1 MNIQYRKAERED
13 FPKVAALF
21 IEMLQTIYQKEDV
34 EGYEEGYLDRF
45 VESKEDWIIVAEE
58 NEEVVAFLS
67 IEVHHEPKD
76 YIYLDDFS
84 VTTDYRGC
92 GIGTKMLKQAEEYG
106 KSLQLPSMFLHVE
119 KENKKAYQL
128 YTRIGYQIYEDQGN
142 RLLMTKSIAD

>member
-1 MNIQYRKAERED
+1 M
-13 FPKVAALF
+13 AALF

-84 VTTDYRGC
+84 VT
-92 GIGTKMLKQAEEYG
+92 MLMNCSGYG
-106 KSLQLPSMFLHVE
+106 KFGHVNDYEYDVYLNMINLNCSALTSLC
-119 KENKKAYQL
+119 
-128 YTRIGYQIYEDQGN
+128 RITIPYMKN
-142 RLLMTKSIAD
+142 TLT